1 MIDINLLRDDYR
13 ARKAELFGD
22 IATSGQS
29 VRGIHSVMRHL
40 AREADQV
47 LKTLWKAAALPEGF
61 ALAAVGGFGRGEL
74 FPYSDV
80 DVLVLMPDRTRPEV
94 DPELKEKL
102 ERFIGNCW
110 DAGLEIGSS
119 VRTVSE
125 CLSEAAK
132 DVTVQTSLLEARLV
146 TGSRKLYMQF
156 RAGFEDALD
165 ARAFYVAKMQEMRQR
180 HAKFENTPYALSLI
194 HI

>member
-1 MIDINLLRDDYR
+1 
-13 ARKAELFGD
+13 
-22 IATSGQS
+22 
-29 VRGIHSVMRHL
+29 
-40 AREADQV
+40 
-47 LKTLWKAAALPEGF
+47 
-61 ALAAVGGFGRGEL
+61 
-74 FPYSDV
+74 
-80 DVLVLMPDRTRPEV
+80 MPDRTRPEV

-180 HAKFENTPYALSLI
+180 HAKFENTPYALEPNCKESPGGLRDLQVVQWVARASGFGKNWDELSRNGLITRFEALSLI

>member
-165 ARAFYVAKMQEMRQR
+165 ARAFYVCLLYTSPSPRD
-180 HAKFENTPYALSLI
+180 
-194 HI
+194 